1 MAKNLILWLVIAVI
15 LMSLFESFSSPGN
28 QGRTMDY
35 TSFVREVQQDQI
47 SEVIFDGQVI
57 TGMRCNGEQFVTVM
71 PIHDSAL
78 LDNLI
83 AHNVRA
89 SGTRP
94 EEPSFLT
101 SVFVSWFP
109 MILLIAVW
117 IFFMRQMNGGGRGNP
132 LSFGKSK
139 AKLLSE
145 NQVKTT
151 FADVAGCDEA
161 KEDVVELVDFL
172 KDPTKYSK
180 LGGRIPRGVLMV
192 GPPGTGK
199 TLLARAIAGEAKVPF
214 FSISGSDFVEMFV
227 GVGASRVRDM
237 FDTAKKNA
245 PCIVFIDEIDAVGR
259 KRGAGLGG
267 GHDEREQTLN
277 QLLVEMD
284 GFEGF
289 EAVIVI
295 AATNRPDVLDPALLR
310 PGRFDRQVMV
320 GLPDVRGREQI
331 LKVHMRKVPL
341 ARDVDPAVLARGT
354 PGFSGAELA
363 NLVNEAALAA
373 ARANLRT
380 VTMHEFEQA
389 KDKLLMGAERRS
401 MAMTEH
407 ERINT
412 AYHESGHTIVGRLV
426 PEHDPVYK
434 VSIIPRGRALGVT
447 MYLPE
452 QDRYSQSRQYLLS
465 NICTLFA
472 GRIAEGLMF
481 GENAV
486 TTGASND
493 IERATDIARRMVTR
507 WGMSKRLPP
516 MQFDQDREG
525 TLYLGGGTTQTM
537 NVSEKTALIIDE
549 EIAEIINTCYARA
562 ETLLKENLDILEAM
576 KDALLKYE
584 TLDAVQIDDLM
595 ARRPVRAPT
604 AYEAD
609 PSNSNDP
616 QGGSGTGTENAA
628 PDPGQEAPREEA
640 AAHQPEE
647 PRATGVDATSD
658 SRGYAP
664 SKAHAKD
671 EDSEERK
678 DS

>member
-57 TGMRCNGEQFVTVM
+57 TGMRRNGEQFVTVM

-671 EDSEERK
+671 EDCEERK